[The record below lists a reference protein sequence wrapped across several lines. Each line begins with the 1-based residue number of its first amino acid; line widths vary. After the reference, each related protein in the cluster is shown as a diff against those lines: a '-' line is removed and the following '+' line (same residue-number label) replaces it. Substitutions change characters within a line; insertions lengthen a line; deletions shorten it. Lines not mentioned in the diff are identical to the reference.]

1 MNNYFKNEKW
11 DKPITF
17 AVKHKDIDVRMASRS
32 GGVFTALTD
41 YVLLS
46 GGIVYGCVLD
56 DSFSAIHIRA
66 TEAFTRDRMRG
77 SKYIQSEM

>member
-41 YVLLS
+41 YVLL
-46 GGIVYGCVLD
+46 VKL
-56 DSFSAIHIRA
+56 F
-66 TEAFTRDRMRG
+66 
-77 SKYIQSEM
+77 